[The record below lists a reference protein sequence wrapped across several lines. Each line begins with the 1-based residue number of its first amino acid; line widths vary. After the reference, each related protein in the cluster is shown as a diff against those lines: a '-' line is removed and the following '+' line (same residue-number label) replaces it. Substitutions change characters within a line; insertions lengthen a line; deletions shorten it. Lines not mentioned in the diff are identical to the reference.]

1 VAEARVVS
9 VRVDPATPASPDARA
24 ARPER
29 RARLAILGEPS
40 AAGPTSAVPAAGV
53 AADDDALPFAVAP
66 DSAALDAKLEALR
79 AWFTRREA
87 VIVAYSGGV
96 DSAFVL
102 AVAAQVLGAR
112 ARAFTARSPSLLAVE
127 LDEARAL
134 AAALGVAHEI
144 VDTHE
149 LERPGYVANAPS
161 RCYFC
166 KTELFDATAVA
177 RARAGDAVVVDGF
190 NVDDLGDHRPGHRAA
205 AEHGVLHPLA
215 EVGLTKAE
223 VRALSRRLGLP
234 TWRKPQLAC
243 LASRIPYGV
252 EVTAERLER
261 IGAVETA
268 VRALGFFD
276 VRARLVAGTDALV
289 RLELGAGELLRAVE
303 RRAELVAAGRAAGFA
318 HVTLDLEP
326 FRSGRMNDAL
336 RAADRAAPR

>member
-1 VAEARVVS
+1 MS
-9 VRVDPATPASPDARA
+9 
-24 ARPER
+24 ARPELPAAPLGAVHPRASR
-29 RARLAILGEPS
+29 RDRLAVLDDAPTGAPGTAPS
-40 AAGPTSAVPAAGV
+40 PAPRE
-53 AADDDALPFAVAP
+53 ADAALPFAVASDTP
-66 DSAALDAKLEALR
+66 ALDAKLDALS
-79 AWFTRREA
+79 AWFARHPR
-87 VIVAYSGGV
+87 VLVAYSGGV

-102 AVAAQVLGAR
+102 AVAARVLGAR
-112 ARAFTARSPSLLAVE
+112 VRAFTARSPSLLAVE

-134 AAALGVAHEI
+134 AATLGVAHE
-144 VDTHE
+144 VVETHE
-149 LERPGYVANAPS
+149 LERPGYVANAPT

-166 KTELFDATAVA
+166 KTELFDATALA
-177 RARAGDAVVVDGF
+177 RGRFGDAIVVDGF
-190 NVDDLGDHRPGHRAA
+190 NVDDLADHRPGHRAA

-223 VRALSRRLGLP
+223 IRALSRRLGLP

-252 EVTAERLER
+252 EVTAERLTR

-268 VRALGFFD
+268 LRALGFFD

-303 RRAELVAAGRAAGFA
+303 RRAELVAAGRAAGFT

-336 RAADRAAPR
+336 GTRERSPAG